1 MNSSI
6 DVRRPR
12 AVAVSPGARR
22 ALPAAAVSAVMLAAA
37 LAAAPAQAD
46 SVTRVYKSR
55 MQDGSVVFGDKPAQ
69 GAVQSTAREYS
80 LPKPPS
86 AAELEAERTSWVV
99 KEREFDRRHMERQAI
114 QAARAR
120 QERFERMLAAAIG
133 TWATPGMQEGF
144 VYGTSYYQPILT
156 PSPQVGGSTYRT
168 SPGAVNGRG
177 APFLTSGF
185 QAHPVRPW

>member
-12 AVAVSPGARR
+12 AVAVSVGARR
-22 ALPAAAVSAVMLAAA
+22 VLPVAAVAAVVLGAAFS
-37 LAAAPAQAD
+37 AAPVQAD
-46 SVTRVYKSR
+46 SVTRVYQSR
-55 MQDGSVVFGDKPAQ
+55 MKDGSVVFGDKPEQ
-69 GAVQSTAREYS
+69 GAVQSSARVYS

-86 AAELEAERTSWVV
+86 AAELEAERTSWIV
-99 KEREFDRRHMERQAI
+99 KEREFDRRHLERQAI
-114 QAARAR
+114 KAARDR

-133 TWATPGMQEGF
+133 SRVDPAMQGGF
-144 VYGTSYYQPILT
+144 VYGNSFYQPLLV
-156 PSPQVGGSTYRT
+156 PSPGVGGVYRS